1 MFGANEENYR
11 AIKDDLISNEDLENL
26 FLKTFDK
33 TNLLLDGSPNNLI
46 EKENNIKILEEE
58 KKVKKPNI
66 KGKTM

>member
-1 MFGANEENYR
+1 MRYITGIYALQF
-11 AIKDDLISNEDLENL
+11 DLVEDMGC
-26 FLKTFDK
+26 DWHS

-66 KGKTM
+66 KDKTL